1 MRKYYGKEKCRILKQ
16 VRAEI
21 AKNNGIDWIIEEC
34 PHKGDCLGTCPKCE
48 AEVREL
54 EKKLEE
60 RRKLGL
66 NVALAGVAAGIALT
80 VSGCAPQPA
89 VLQGDVP
96 AAGGTDGQTTSDQAT
111 EAPQSTEGETGTLE
125 LPGAILDDGSALTID
140 GDEVLM
146 GGPAIEEPLMG
157 DPAPEWLEELSGKS
171 TEETETEP
179 ETPGKE
185 EPEEPVLMGKIA
197 APYDEDLE

>member
-60 RRKLGL
+60 RRRLGL

-89 VLQGDVP
+89 ALQGDVP
-96 AAGGTDGQTTSDQAT
+96 AAGGTDGQTTSDQTT

-125 LPGAILDDGSALTID
+125 LPGEILDDGSALTID

-146 GGPAIEEPLMG
+146 GEPAIEEPLMG
-157 DPAPEWLEELSGKS
+157 DPVESNEEHENTL
-171 TEETETEP
+171 TDETETEP
-179 ETPGKE
+179 ETTDVK

>member
-1 MRKYYGKEKCRILKQ
+1 MKKYYGKEKCRILKQ

-80 VSGCAPQPA
+80 VSGCAPQPYA
-89 VLQGDVP
+89 LQGDVP
-96 AAGGTDGQTTSDQAT
+96 AAGGNNGQTTSDQAT

-125 LPGAILDDGSALTID
+125 LEGEILDDGSALTID
-140 GDEVLM
+140 GDHVIMGGMTVEEELM
-146 GGPAIEEPLMG
+146 GEPAEE
-157 DPAPEWLEELSGKS
+157 WSEELSGKS

-179 ETPGKE
+179 ETTEVK
-185 EPEEPVLMGKIA
+185 EPEEPLIMGLMVD
-197 APYDEDLE
+197 PYDEDLE